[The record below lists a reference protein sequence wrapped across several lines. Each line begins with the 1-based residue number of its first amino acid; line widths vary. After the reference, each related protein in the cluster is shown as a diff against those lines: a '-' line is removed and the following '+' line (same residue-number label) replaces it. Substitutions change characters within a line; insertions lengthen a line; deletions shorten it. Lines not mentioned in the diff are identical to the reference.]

1 MIAIDTNILVYSERT
16 DSIWLKA
23 AEHALQELAESSA
36 PWAIPWP
43 CIHEF
48 FSIVTHPGIW
58 KTPTPP
64 PQALRQIAHWM
75 ESPALVLL
83 TEGPGYWAELQDLLH
98 ASRVAGPQVHD
109 ARIAAICREHG
120 VSTLWSADRDFSRF
134 SGLKIVNPLLRRRT
148 S

>member
-1 MIAIDTNILVYSERT
+1 
-16 DSIWLKA
+16 
-23 AEHALQELAESSA
+23 
-36 PWAIPWP
+36 
-43 CIHEF
+43 
-48 FSIVTHPGIW
+48 
-58 KTPTPP
+58 
-64 PQALRQIAHWM
+64 M

-83 TEGPGYWAELQDLLH
+83 AEGPGYWAELQDLLH